1 MIPLLEADRLTARIG
16 GGYILHGV
24 SLTVHEGQAVCLLG
38 PNGAG
43 KTTMLRGISGLVPA
57 HSGELRF
64 RGQPI
69 NSTKPWKRVG
79 LGIAHVP
86 QDRRCFAT
94 LTVVENLEMGAF
106 LNPTSAPGLLD
117 QVFETFPA
125 LFEKRAAKA
134 GELSGGQQQ
143 MLAIGRALM
152 SSPKL
157 LLLDEPSLG
166 LAPNLVQNLRDTLAG
181 IAAERRVGLL
191 LVEQNVD
198 FARRV
203 CERVNVLCAG
213 RMVIEDRMSSELT
226 AAELADAYL
235 GVSHT

>member
-1 MIPLLEADRLTARIG
+1 MTALLEADKLTARIG

-24 SLTVHEGQAVCLLG
+24 SLTVEEGQAVCLLG

-43 KTTMLRGISGLVPA
+43 KTTMLRGISGLVAA
-57 HSGELRF
+57 HSGEVRL
-64 RGQPI
+64 RGQSI
-69 NSTKPWKRVG
+69 NSSKPWSRVG

-86 QDRRCFAT
+86 QDRRCFT
-94 LTVVENLEMGAF
+94 SLTVVENLEMGAF
-106 LNPTSAPGLLD
+106 LDPSSVPGLME

-125 LFEKRAAKA
+125 LYEKRTAKA

-166 LAPNLVQNLRDTLAG
+166 LAPNLVQNLRETLAG
-181 IAAERRVGLL
+181 IATERSIGML

-198 FARRV
+198 FARHV

-213 RMVIEDRMSSELT
+213 RMVIEDRATSDLS
-226 AAELADAYL
+226 ASELADAYL
-235 GVSHT
+235 GVAH